1 MTAKEQQ
8 QIEDGLLSSEQKPQV
23 EAIRQLKK
31 LLGKKLQGI
40 VGKRANYA
48 ARKDWRETFEEL
60 FQELVERL
68 YEELAK
74 GVIIENMSVWC
85 LTVARNLMVTWG
97 KWESTWAKRHTEV
110 KEDVMDDAEERKE
123 YEERHGLLWDAW
135 RKLGDKCKDLL
146 WEKYWRGKQWKEVAA
161 ERQQKAGTIRKA
173 AYACIQS
180 LKKFY
185 QQVKPS

>member
-1 MTAKEQQ
+1 MTAKEQK
-8 QIEDGLLSSEQKPQV
+8 QIEDGLLSTEQRPQV
-23 EAIRQLKK
+23 EAVKK
-31 LLGKKLQGI
+31 LKNLLSKKLQGI

-48 ARKDWRETFEEL
+48 SRKDWRQTFEEL
-60 FQELVERL
+60 FQELMGRL
-68 YEELAK
+68 YGALAK
-74 GVIIENMSVWC
+74 GEQIRELEAWC
-85 LTVARNLMVTWG
+85 LTVARNLMVQWG

-110 KEDVMDDAEERKE
+110 KRDFLDNAEERQA

-161 ERQQKAGTIRKA
+161 ERQQKEGTIRKA
-173 AYACIQS
+173 AYDCVQS